1 MEKGKFIEMIKEF
14 VFCKSTVIF
23 KMNIVKLLDKNTLP
37 QLHFMNN
44 YFKTIKAICKDNA
57 NEFKYG
63 TRNLFKPH

>member
-1 MEKGKFIEMIKEF
+1 MEKGKFIGMIKEF

-23 KMNIVKLLDKNTLP
+23 KMNIVKLLDKNTLR

-44 YFKTIKAICKDNA
+44 YFKTIKAIFKENA